1 MILPRIMK
9 PEAGFNAVETGFK
22 FMYSELS
29 GENVI
34 YFYSLSGMVS
44 ELFIFQLNVDCVLSV
59 LTSLTII
66 TRRRR

>member
-1 MILPRIMK
+1 
-9 PEAGFNAVETGFK
+9 
-22 FMYSELS
+22 MYSELS